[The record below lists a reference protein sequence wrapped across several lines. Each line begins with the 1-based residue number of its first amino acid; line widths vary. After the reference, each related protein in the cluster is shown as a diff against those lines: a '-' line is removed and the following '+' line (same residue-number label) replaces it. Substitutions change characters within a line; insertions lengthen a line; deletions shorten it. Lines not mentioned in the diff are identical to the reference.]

1 MATLPSISLND
12 LSQQYRDF
20 LAPFKENASEKII
33 GQAIKGK
40 HTAYALA
47 IKLNADTPRTFWYCG
62 QTKQLPEA
70 RLSQHK
76 STLLTCTTTTFN
88 GKSSLFDPVVLAGLQ
103 SIELEFHIV
112 AAGLAEHDAK
122 KAEDFLS
129 SAFRAAGQEVLTNPT
144 KRDLAALDAASQ
156 NPFAKL
162 VHVLVDSDSQGLTQ
176 HIFVEGEVRA

>member
-20 LAPFKENASEKII
+20 LAPFKESASEKII

-47 IKLNADTPRTFWYCG
+47 IKLNADTNRTFWYCG

-88 GKSSLFDPVVLAGLQ
+88 GKSSLFDPLVLQGLQ
-103 SIELEFHIV
+103 NIELEFHIV

-129 SAFRAAGQEVLTNPT
+129 SAFRDLGQEVLTNPT
-144 KRDLAALDAASQ
+144 KRDLGAPNLTGQ

-162 VHVLVDSDSQGLTQ
+162 VHVLVNSDGERLTK
-176 HIFVEGEVRA
+176 HVFVEGETGP